1 MKKYK
6 KILIVTHQ
14 YLPHVSPRTTRWKL
28 LVEELISKGHEVT
41 ILTGMYP
48 DFDKNNV
55 KMLYFGNKNNMNV
68 VSNLRARSQQVSSG
82 ESIKK
87 FFYGSL
93 KKIYRLF
100 INYLAWP
107 DYSMFWVYQIYRNRN
122 NISKDY
128 DVIISVSLPF
138 SSHIAAYLINKKIKK
153 QWIMDIGD
161 PFTLKVDAPENNR
174 FLYSGLNKRYEKR
187 FYSQADK
194 ILFTHQDALSN
205 HKKFFNIPSS
215 KLIVA
220 SPISNFDN
228 DLFNKT
234 LSYNYST
241 RPIKMSYFGIF
252 TKGVRSP
259 NSFLDLIKNN
269 KELEFSWYVNEDSEK
284 IIKSCN
290 IYLDNHNFYSHVSR
304 EDAQQLMVNSAH
316 CLLSIGNKNP
326 NQIPSKVIEYLA
338 TGKPIIHF
346 TEIHDDPVIKLS
358 NEFHNLV
365 TLNKSDDEK
374 KLSSLLEEMFNKI
387 EKFDKDRFIN
397 NYTAGSIIDHLDIL

>member
-55 KMLYFGNKNNMNV
+55 KILYFGNKNNINL
-68 VSNLRARSQQVSSG
+68 VSNLRAKSKQVSSG

-93 KKIYRLF
+93 KKIYRFF

-107 DYSMFWVYQIYRNRN
+107 DYSMFWVYQIYKNRN
-122 NISKDY
+122 NIPKDY

-138 SSHIAAYLINKKIKK
+138 SSHIAAYIINKKINK

-161 PFTLKVDAPENNR
+161 PFSLKVDAPENNR

-205 HKKFFNIPSS
+205 HKKFFNVSLS
-215 KLIVA
+215 LIFQFFKISFSVLLMA
-220 SPISNFDN
+220 LFLFGSINFFSVQLEYDSNF
-228 DLFNKT
+228 K
-234 LSYNYST
+234 
-241 RPIKMSYFGIF
+241 
-252 TKGVRSP
+252 V
-259 NSFLDLIKNN
+259 
-269 KELEFSWYVNEDSEK
+269 
-284 IIKSCN
+284 
-290 IYLDNHNFYSHVSR
+290 IYLLLLVIS
-304 EDAQQLMVNSAH
+304 SAIIYFAIS
-316 CLLSIGNKNP
+316 LLTK
-326 NQIPSKVIEYLA
+326 A
-338 TGKPIIHF
+338 F
-346 TEIHDDPVIKLS
+346 KLS
-358 NEFHNLV
+358 
-365 TLNKSDDEK
+365 DI
-374 KLSSLLEEMFNKI
+374 KI
-387 EKFDKDRFIN
+387 R
-397 NYTAGSIIDHLDIL
+397 Y

>member
-48 DFDKNNV
+48 DFDKDNV
-55 KMLYFGNKNNMNV
+55 KMLYFGNKNNINV
-68 VSNLRARSQQVSSG
+68 VSNLREKSQKVRSE

-93 KKIYRLF
+93 KKIYRFF

-161 PFTLKVDAPENNR
+161 PFTLKIDAPENNR

-228 DLFNKT
+228 DLFKKT

-241 RPIKMSYFGIF
+241 RPIKVSYFGIF

-259 NSFLDLIKNN
+259 NSFLDLVKKNT
-269 KELEFSWYVNEDSEK
+269 EFEFSWYVNEDSEK
-284 IIKSCN
+284 IIKSCD
-290 IYLDNHNFYSHVSR
+290 ISADKHSFYSHVSR

-316 CLLSIGNKNP
+316 CLLSIGNKNS

-346 TEIHDDPVIKLS
+346 TEIDDDPVINLS
-358 NEFHNLV
+358 SEFHNLV
-365 TLNKSDDEK
+365 TFNKNDDEK
-374 KLSSLLEEMFNKI
+374 KLSSLIEEMFNKI

-397 NYTAGSIIDHLDIL
+397 NYTAESIIDHLDIL

>member
-55 KMLYFGNKNNMNV
+55 KILYFGNKNNINV
-68 VSNLRARSQQVSSG
+68 VSNLRAKSKEVSSG

-93 KKIYRLF
+93 KKIYRFF

-107 DYSMFWVYQIYRNRN
+107 DYSMFWVYQIYKNRN
-122 NISKDY
+122 NIPKDY

-138 SSHIAAYLINKKIKK
+138 SSHIAAYIINKKINK

-187 FYSQADK
+187 FYSNAEK

-228 DLFNKT
+228 DLFKKT

-241 RPIKMSYFGIF
+241 RPIKISYFGIF

-259 NSFLDLIKNN
+259 NSFLDLVKKNN
-269 KELEFSWYVNEDSEK
+269 DFEFSWYVNEDSEK
-284 IIKSCN
+284 IIKSFDISSN
-290 IYLDNHNFYSHVSR
+290 KHNFYSHVSR

-346 TEIHDDPVIKLS
+346 TEIDDDPVINLS

-365 TLNKSDDEK
+365 ILNKSDDEK
-374 KLSSLLEEMFNKI
+374 KLSLLIEEMFNKI
-387 EKFDKDRFIN
+387 EKFDTDRFIN
-397 NYTAGSIIDHLDIL
+397 NYTAESIIDNLDIL